1 MAKYFTFL
9 DRTLELRFFA
19 EDPITVSIPMGD
31 DMEQLL
37 MEMGKNMD
45 EAGDYG
51 HAMEALYPI
60 LGRENTEKILSR
72 SDRQD
77 CYAAEQ
83 LAAFVIAAYGEG
95 KEKNLRAAG
104 AGRMDSTACGICQMP
119 LKSTGNDI
127 PSPRTSARGSGSGIC
142 AGGDSSPA
150 PPP

>member
-83 LAAFVIAAYGEG
+83 LAAFRRLPVTLEEARSAAMASEFVRGH
-95 KEKNLRAAG
+95 LPSAILTAW
-104 AGRMDSTACGICQMP
+104 GRG
-119 LKSTGNDI
+119 
-127 PSPRTSARGSGSGIC
+127 
-142 AGGDSSPA
+142 
-150 PPP
+150 